1 MPTFNDLYYFRLGS
15 RTLRPE
21 KANEYSIGA
30 TYGHSLFPAMDYLNV
45 TIDAYYNDVTDKIVA
60 FPTTYAWR
68 MVNFGKVRVTG
79 LDITLATSVALPLDL
94 DLILTGA
101 YTWQKAIDLTDSK
114 AANYKDQVPYT
125 PEHTGNMSAIL
136 ETRWLD
142 VGYSAI
148 WVGKRYYSSENIKAN
163 EIGGYCDQT
172 LSVSRAVS
180 LRNCQFALRGEILNL
195 ADKQYDVIKF
205 YPMPGGHGG

>member
-125 PEHTGNMSAIL
+125 PGAYRQHVGNTGDPLAGCRIFGDMGREAVLFLREHKSQRDRRLLRPDAQRVEGCKPTQLPAHAARRDTESGRQAI
-136 ETRWLD
+136 
-142 VGYSAI
+142 
-148 WVGKRYYSSENIKAN
+148 
-163 EIGGYCDQT
+163 
-172 LSVSRAVS
+172 
-180 LRNCQFALRGEILNL
+180 
-195 ADKQYDVIKF
+195 
-205 YPMPGGHGG
+205 